1 MKQTIPSLKTG
12 GTVWCGPAEVQQG
25 KEQSDLSSYCPCLL
39 LANPGLLQVGDWLL
53 NKIPSFKSDCPMDL

>member
-12 GTVWCGPAEVQQG
+12 GTVWRGPPEVQQG

-39 LANPGLLQVGDWLL
+39 LAYPGLLQAGDWLF
-53 NKIPSFKSDCPMDL
+53 NKIPSFKSDFPMDL